1 MNEFA
6 SSWGL
11 LAGSLLIAA
20 PLIFLKIRDTI
31 PIDDDLVFTDET
43 YDDVKPLNV
52 GASPEVHEKV

>member
-6 SSWGL
+6 SSWAL

-52 GASPEVHEKV
+52 ESPPEVYEKV

>member
-6 SSWGL
+6 SSWAL
-11 LAGSLLIAA
+11 LAGSLLVAA

-43 YDDVKPLNV
+43 YDDVKPLTV
-52 GASPEVHEKV
+52 EPPPETHEKI

>member
-6 SSWGL
+6 SSWAL

-43 YDDVKPLNV
+43 YDDVKPLGV
-52 GASPEVHEKV
+52 ESPSEVHEKV

>member
-6 SSWGL
+6 SSWAL

-52 GASPEVHEKV
+52 ESPPEVHEKV

>member
-6 SSWGL
+6 SSWAL

-43 YDDVKPLNV
+43 YDDVKPLSV
-52 GASPEVHEKV
+52 ESPPEEHEKV